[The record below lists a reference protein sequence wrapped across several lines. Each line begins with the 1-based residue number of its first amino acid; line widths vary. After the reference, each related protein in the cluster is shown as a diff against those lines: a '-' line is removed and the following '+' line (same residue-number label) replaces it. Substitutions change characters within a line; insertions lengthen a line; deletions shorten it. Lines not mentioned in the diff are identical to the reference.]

1 VAFPCI
7 FYIYILIFYFFYFV
21 LCPKN
26 TYLFHKLS
34 HSYMFRHCP
43 VILRELVK
51 IPCHVTHVFQMQLSV
66 IQFTIK
72 MFHIMRATVRPERLC
87 QWKIPISPSRM
98 EPTTFRLV
106 AQCLNQLGHPV
117 SACLLFILRVVFVCV
132 NMWPIQ
138 HAANTYSNFRLLV
151 HISYP
156 FKLAN
161 PTTALN
167 NLISILLLLILLL
180 KIIYYNLDMMRHLSL

>member
-1 VAFPCI
+1 
-7 FYIYILIFYFFYFV
+7 
-21 LCPKN
+21 
-26 TYLFHKLS
+26 
-34 HSYMFRHCP
+34 MFRQYR

-51 IPCHVTHVFQMQLSV
+51 IPCQVTQVFQMQLSV

-72 MFHIMRATVRPERLC
+72 MFHIMRAIVRPERLC

-132 NMWPIQ
+132 NCGPFNMLQIPIQ
-138 HAANTYSNFRLLV
+138 VFQMQLLV
-151 HISYP
+151 IQFTFKMFHIG
-156 FKLAN
+156 F
-161 PTTALN
+161 
-167 NLISILLLLILLL
+167 IQVLIL
-180 KIIYYNLDMMRHLSL
+180 